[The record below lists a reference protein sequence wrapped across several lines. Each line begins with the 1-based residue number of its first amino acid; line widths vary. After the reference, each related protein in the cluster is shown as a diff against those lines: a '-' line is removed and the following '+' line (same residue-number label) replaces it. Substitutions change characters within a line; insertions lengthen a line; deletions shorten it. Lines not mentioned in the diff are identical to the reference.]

1 MSYLEVAPQLCMEQC
16 QLEGPSH
23 GSLRYGG
30 WGQVPV
36 AEEVVVVVGAEAA
49 LRALFLPVD
58 AGGVDE
64 GTKHGWSRQPG
75 FGEEGTESGCLRCL
89 ARVLYSL
96 SPRRFNISWGSSKPL
111 STLLPSLSLIRRW
124 TLT

>member
-1 MSYLEVAPQLCMEQC
+1 MEMSYLEVAPQLCMEQC

-23 GSLRYGG
+23 GSLRYWG

-64 GTKHGWSRQPG
+64 GTKHGWSRQPS
-75 FGEEGTESGCLRCL
+75 FGEEGTESGCLLVCFTHCPRGDSTPPG
-89 ARVLYSL
+89 APASL
-96 SPRRFNISWGSSKPL
+96 
-111 STLLPSLSLIRRW
+111 
-124 TLT
+124 